1 MARIYIEGHF
11 YPESLKEQV
20 IREYQSGYSM
30 SYLRGK
36 YGIRGANTIRR
47 WLHAKGLRTIPRKNY
62 LATVKSPSSH
72 QANDPAGSVPDVAQ
86 LQQQLKA
93 AQRQLEDA
101 QIKAEMLERLI
112 ELAEQRHQI
121 SIRKKGGT
129 R

>member
-11 YPESLKEQV
+11 YPDSLKAQV

-30 SYLRGK
+30 SYLMRK
-36 YGIRGANTIRR
+36 HGIRGANTIRR
-47 WLHAKGLRTIPRKNY
+47 WLLAKGLRPIPRKNY
-62 LATVKSPSSH
+62 LAVVKTSSPHKPEDQSGD
-72 QANDPAGSVPDVAQ
+72 QADVAQ

-101 QIKAEMLERLI
+101 RIKAEMLERLI

-121 SIRKKGGT
+121 
-129 R
+129 